1 MENDPKKVKCRSKTE
16 QKILLLP
23 ALPFY
28 LNLYDTFLEGNKN
41 TSVISISAWN
51 GLKIYNLG
59 MFLGIPLGLRDS
71 NSPEVLCS
79 IIKHINLFILL
90 ILAIYLD
97 STLCKNNPFS
107 LKQEFLTLTLLTFG
121 AR

>member
-28 LNLYDTFLEGNKN
+28 LNFYDTFLEGNKN

-51 GLKIYNLG
+51 GLKIYNQG
-59 MFLGIPLGLRDS
+59 MFLGIPLGWRES
-71 NSPEVLCS
+71 NSPEVLM
-79 IIKHINLFILL
+79 
-90 ILAIYLD
+90 
-97 STLCKNNPFS
+97 
-107 LKQEFLTLTLLTFG
+107 
-121 AR
+121 